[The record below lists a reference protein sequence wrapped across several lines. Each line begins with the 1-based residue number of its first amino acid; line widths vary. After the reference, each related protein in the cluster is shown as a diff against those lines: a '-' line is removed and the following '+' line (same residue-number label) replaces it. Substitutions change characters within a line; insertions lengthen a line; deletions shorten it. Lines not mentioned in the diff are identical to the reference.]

1 MKKTLF
7 AATLVAVLLAAQLA
21 LAQSLATDRQVLA
34 PGTWRARTGQATV
47 IASEVRM
54 GGDAGTSLQAWADD
68 QVGSVRHPFP
78 ITAPRPRLNSFVTPG
93 FYAGNFNYA
102 PDKPSGAN
110 ADALLVS
117 SDHARYF
124 RSQALIGRGWGTVW
138 TRVSN
143 VCRDP
148 CTAPVWGPWAEH
160 DLDEGVRTGS
170 LEAFEAALRRRLP
183 IADVS
188 IRLGVANAAAR
199 LPGSPALP
207 SETGDVEIVARVGAG
222 AEYRVPLSD
231 LQDVDAARHSDQ
243 LTVSNSIEW
252 TGGSVTYRLARESL
266 AGQDRFL
273 FSASDV
279 GTYALRIWQEVIDL
293 QPWARRGSDLV
304 PGSALAADQR
314 LPAPAAGQ
322 ALRWNAT
329 ATAVENFAAG
339 AGGLSQA
346 QVDARVVAG
355 TQPWAR
361 SSPTGRIPESFL
373 PAKADD
379 VLDAF
384 DLAGWATEGS
394 NATEDAALARVRSPA
409 LPTLAQAR
417 GFTYVD
423 GTYLAVGP
431 SVLPGWLTVRVPAA
445 LWDDVAG
452 DELRLVGTY
461 NPDDPSDL
469 GDVEISSDWTLLGA
483 SADGTSYRYYTRR
496 FTGLPAGHHVVQRY
510 SPFRLDS
517 DKVQVSVPYT
527 SVSGRPQVTTLRDR
541 AALTGLFVTSSGAD
555 KLTSLA
561 GLGYDLDDAASG
573 EARAEITFTISTPSD
588 SQISFESGATVRT
601 DTSSQFT
608 FLSTLKSL
616 SDWVPGGVS
625 AGHQLG
631 EDILVY
637 RGATQIGSI
646 AFFLGHDASNNL
658 GYAIRYDGDSGTYTF
673 SISTTLTM
681 TVWST

>member
-1 MKKTLF
+1 MKRKLW
-7 AATLVAVLLAAQLA
+7 AAMLAAILLCAAQLA
-21 LAQSLATDRQVLA
+21 PAQTLATDRQVLA

-68 QVGSVRHPFP
+68 QVGTARHPFLIRSAVDLDSYIVP
-78 ITAPRPRLNSFVTPG
+78 GLYSGRFQNDVSSRPTSDAVTVLFVTTT
-93 FYAGNFNYA
+93 A
-102 PDKPSGAN
+102 DGA
-110 ADALLVS
+110 
-117 SDHARYF
+117 Y
-124 RSQALIGRGWGTVW
+124 RSQALIERGWDVVW
-138 TRVSN
+138 TRRSSR
-143 VCRDP
+143 CSAP
-148 CTAPVWGPWAEH
+148 CTATSIVWGSWDKHALGEAVQI
-160 DLDEGVRTGS
+160 ER
-170 LEAFEAALRRRLP
+170 LEAFEAGLRRRLP

-207 SETGDVEIVARVGAG
+207 SETGDVEIVAQVGAG
-222 AEYRVPLSD
+222 TEYRIPLSD
-231 LQDVDAARHSDQ
+231 LQDVDAARQSDQ

-252 TGGSVTYRLARESL
+252 TAGGVTYRLARESL

-279 GTYALRIWQEVIDL
+279 GTYALRVWQEVIDL

-304 PGSALAADQR
+304 PGTALAADQR

-322 ALRWNAT
+322 ALRWNAA
-329 ATAVENFAAG
+329 ATAVENFAPG

-394 NATEDAALARVRSPA
+394 NAAEDAALARVRSPA

-417 GFTYVD
+417 GFTYAG

-445 LWDDVAG
+445 LWDDV

-461 NPDDPSDL
+461 TDDPSDM
-469 GDVEISSDWTLLGA
+469 GDVELSSGWTLLGA
-483 SADGTSYRYYTRR
+483 SADSTSYRYYTRR

-517 DKVQVSVPYT
+517 DRVQVSVPYT

-541 AALTGLFVTSSGAD
+541 GALVGLAVTSSAAD
-555 KLTSLA
+555 KLTSLT

-588 SQISFESGATVRT
+588 SQISFEPGATVRT

-608 FLSTLKSL
+608 FISTLKAL
-616 SDWVPGGVS
+616 ADWVPGGVS

-631 EDILVY
+631 EDLLVY

-646 AFFLGHDASNNL
+646 AFFLGHDADDNL
-658 GYAIRYDGDSGTYTF
+658 GYAIRYDGDSGAYTF
-673 SISTTLTM
+673 SIATTLTM

>member
-1 MKKTLF
+1 MKRKLW
-7 AATLVAVLLAAQLA
+7 AAMLAAILLLCAAQLA
-21 LAQSLATDRQVLA
+21 PAQLATDRQVLA

-47 IASEVRM
+47 IADEVRM
-54 GGDAGTSLQAWADD
+54 TTGASLQAWANA
-68 QVGSVRHPFP
+68 QVGSARHPFS
-78 ITAPRPRLNSFVTPG
+78 ISTNPRLDSYVTPG
-93 FYAGNFNYA
+93 LYAGNFYYA
-102 PDKPSGAN
+102 PDKPSGSN
-110 ADALLVS
+110 ADSLFVS
-117 SDHARYF
+117 ADYARYF

-138 TRVSN
+138 TRVSTA
-143 VCRDP
+143 CPDP
-148 CTAPVWGPWAEH
+148 CTAPVWGPWTEH
-160 DLDEGVRTGS
+160 DLDEAVQIEN
-170 LEAFEAALRRRLP
+170 LEAFEAGLRRRLP

-207 SETGDVEIVARVGAG
+207 SETGDVEIVAQVGAG
-222 AEYRVPLSD
+222 KEYRIPLSD
-231 LQDVDAARHSDQ
+231 LQDVDGARQSDQ

-252 TGGSVTYRLARESL
+252 TAGGVTYRLARESL

-279 GTYALRIWQEVIDL
+279 GTYALRVWQEVIDL

-304 PGSALAADQR
+304 PGTALAADQR

-322 ALRWNAT
+322 ALRWNAA
-329 ATAVENFAAG
+329 ATAVENFAPG

-394 NATEDAALARVRSPA
+394 NAAEDAALARVRSPA
-409 LPTLAQAR
+409 LPTLTQAR
-417 GFTYVD
+417 GFTYAG

-445 LWDDVAG
+445 LWDDV

-461 NPDDPSDL
+461 TDDPSDM
-469 GDVEISSDWTLLGA
+469 GDVEPSSGWTLLGT

-517 DKVQVSVPYT
+517 DRVQVSVPYT

-541 AALTGLFVTSSGAD
+541 GALVGLAVTSSAAD
-555 KLTSLA
+555 KLTSLT

-588 SQISFESGATVRT
+588 SQISFEPGATVRT

-608 FLSTLKSL
+608 FISTLKAL
-616 SDWVPGGVS
+616 ADWVPGGVS

-631 EDILVY
+631 EDLLVY

-646 AFFLGHDASNNL
+646 AFFLGHDADDNL
-658 GYAIRYDGDSGTYTF
+658 GYAIRYDGDSGAYTF
-673 SISTTLTM
+673 SIATTLTM